1 MFLIDV
7 SPSMGTLRSVELPP
21 TPNGEQRTTEMTNLE
36 WALQFVKLKIQE
48 MVHRIN
54 RDLFLSIHGNTDIQW
69 SQDRPMR
76 RHPIWLR
83 GCATIPCTRH
93 ECTDHIL
100 ETDNIIHEKNGGYQ
114 HVSEYIPIA
123 QPNSTTL
130 AKLDALQPS
139 ENSGDRVYL
148 HIN

>member
-54 RDLFLSIHGNTDIQW
+54 IDLFLSIHGNTDIQW
-69 SQDRPMR
+69 S
-76 RHPIWLR
+76 
-83 GCATIPCTRH
+83 
-93 ECTDHIL
+93 
-100 ETDNIIHEKNGGYQ
+100 
-114 HVSEYIPIA
+114 
-123 QPNSTTL
+123 
-130 AKLDALQPS
+130 
-139 ENSGDRVYL
+139 
-148 HIN
+148 